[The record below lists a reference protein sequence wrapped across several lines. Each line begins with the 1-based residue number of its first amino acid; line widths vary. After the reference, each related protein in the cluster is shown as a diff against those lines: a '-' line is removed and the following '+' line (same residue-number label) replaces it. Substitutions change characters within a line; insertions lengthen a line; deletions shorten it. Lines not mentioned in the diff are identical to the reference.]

1 MSILNVVVTLDNL
14 VNNIIYE
21 YNNYSSINED
31 SKQKLK
37 ESLKNLYK
45 HTDDY
50 ILDKLI
56 ENIST
61 LVINDLDI
69 GKAYYTKNDG
79 EPTVEKFIVNELK
92 LRQANESRSKMKNQI
107 DNLLLQITGKS
118 STIENIR
125 VTNVDSFSAYID
137 RLITERIK
145 EYYFKSKQNKPD
157 EAVHQDNVAKIILQ
171 KITNLLNEINI
182 QQGYEY
188 IGEKRT
194 FDEEKIIE
202 DVNKILKNSK

>member
-1 MSILNVVVTLDNL
+1 MSVSNVVFALDNL
-14 VNNIIYE
+14 VNSIIYE
-21 YNNYSSINED
+21 YNSYVFADKD

-37 ESLKNLYK
+37 ESLKNFYK
-45 HTDDY
+45 NTDDY
-50 ILDKLI
+50 TLDKLV
-56 ENIST
+56 ESISI

-79 EPTVEKFIVNELK
+79 EPTIEKFIVNELK

-107 DNLLLQITGKS
+107 DNTLLQITGKPP
-118 STIENIR
+118 TIKNIR
-125 VTNVDSFSAYID
+125 VTNIDSLSAYID
-137 RLITERIK
+137 RLITEKIK

-157 EAVHQDNVAKIILQ
+157 EALHQDNIIKIILQ
-171 KITNLLNEINI
+171 KITNLLNEIDI

-202 DVNKILKNSK
+202 DVNKILKNPK